1 MTVTDAQRARTT
13 AFNRM
18 HTEGDVLVLPNCWD
32 HASAALMAAAGFAAI
47 ATTSAGVAVAN
58 GLPDGE
64 NFGRDFQVGFAGGIA
79 ARTELP
85 VTADLE
91 AGYGT
96 EPDAVATTVTQ
107 AIAAG
112 LVGCNI
118 EDVVPGSGALMPF
131 DLARA
136 RIEAGMAA
144 ARDAGVPDFVLNA
157 RTDPYLVGHGDAD
170 ARFDEAV
177 RRANA
182 FLKAGAPSVY
192 VPGVQDAATTGRLVK
207 AIDGPL
213 NVHTI
218 ARRAMPSLDEL
229 RELGV
234 RRVSLGGS
242 LMQAAST
249 FVNAALAEIR
259 AGDFGFASRASS
271 TRELGGLMA
280 PWLKAGG

>member
-1 MTVTDAQRARTT
+1 MTVTDAQRARAT

-18 HTEGDVLVLPNCWD
+18 HTDGDVLVLPNCWD

-96 EPDAVATTVTQ
+96 EPDAVATTVTR
-107 AIAAG
+107 AIEAG

-118 EDVVPGSGALMPF
+118 EDVVPGSGELMPF
-131 DLARA
+131 DLACA
-136 RIEAGMAA
+136 RIEAGVAA
-144 ARDAGVPDFVLNA
+144 AQAAGLPDFVLNA
-157 RTDPYLVGHGDAD
+157 RTDPYLVGHGDGEAQ
-170 ARFDEAV
+170 FDEAV

-182 FLKAGAPSVY
+182 FLQLGAHSVY
-192 VPGVQDAATTGRLVK
+192 VPGVQDAATIGRLVQ

-218 ARRAMPSLDEL
+218 AGRAMPSLDEL
-229 RELGV
+229 RDLGV

-242 LMQAAST
+242 LMQAAAT
-249 FVNAALAEIR
+249 FVNATLAEIK
-259 AGDFGFASRASS
+259 AGEFGFAARATSA
-271 TRELGGLMA
+271 RELGGLMKS
-280 PWLKAGG
+280 WLRAK

>member
-1 MTVTDAQRARTT
+1 MTVSSAQREKTA

-18 HTEGDVLVLPNCWD
+18 HTEGDVLLLPNCWD

-58 GLPDGE
+58 GAPDGE
-64 NFGRDFQVGFAGGIA
+64 NLSRAFQIGFAGGIA
-79 ARTELP
+79 NRTDLP

-96 EPDAVATTVTQ
+96 EPEAVAATVAQ

-118 EDVVPGSGALMPF
+118 EDVVPGSGELMPF
-131 DLARA
+131 ELAVA
-136 RIEAGMAA
+136 RIEAGVAA
-144 ARDAGVPDFVLNA
+144 ARGAGVDFVLNA
-157 RTDPYLVGHGDAD
+157 RTDPYLVGHGDAE
-170 ARFDEAV
+170 ANFAEAV

-182 FLKAGAPSVY
+182 FLAAGAPSVY
-192 VPGVQDAATTGRLVK
+192 VPGVQDAATISRLVTT
-207 AIDGPL
+207 IDGPL
-213 NVHTI
+213 NVHTV
-218 ARRAMPSLDEL
+218 AGRAMPALAEL
-229 RELGV
+229 RDLGV

-249 FVNAALAEIR
+249 FVNATLAEIK
-259 AGDFGFASRASS
+259 AGDFGFAARAHSSRD
-271 TRELGGLMA
+271 LGGLMK
-280 PWLKAGG
+280 PWLRR